1 MGPRRLRIVRP
12 RPRSCRRPRGSC
24 RRPRGRWRP

>member
-12 RPRSCRRPRGSC
+12 RPRSCRRPRG
-24 RRPRGRWRP
+24 RWRP